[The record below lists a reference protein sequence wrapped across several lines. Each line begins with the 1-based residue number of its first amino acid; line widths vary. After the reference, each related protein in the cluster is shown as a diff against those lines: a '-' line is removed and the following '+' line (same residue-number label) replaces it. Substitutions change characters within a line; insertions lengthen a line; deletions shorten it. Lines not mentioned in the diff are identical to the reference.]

1 MAWQKRKIQGKL
13 LQAEGVVGD
22 FIISPDMQ
30 QLVFGIITLNRSKP
44 RARGALVNYVEHE
57 SSLLGVY
64 ISFNINYFIYGELI
78 RETAFYVIAN

>member
-44 RARGALVNYVEHE
+44 RARGALVNIML
-57 SSLLGVY
+57 SMG
-64 ISFNINYFIYGELI
+64 
-78 RETAFYVIAN
+78 